1 MKINLLPQ
9 EFRPQPLVSP
19 VRLGIIIGGMVLI
32 LVALAGV
39 VWQYLVLRNEER
51 MIANYT
57 VQLEIRKAALAE
69 ANDIEARLNKLKQRQ
84 AAINKIIE
92 TYPEYPVLLKTLVG
106 ALRNDVWLTSVEA
119 TTDGFFKIRGETLF
133 FNFIGDFLKGLSQS
147 ETYQS
152 ARLINVDEVD
162 NDGVTTYSFQI
173 DIETG
178 EGAPKYAA
186 ENR

>member
-19 VRLGIIIGGMVLI
+19 LRLGIIAGGLVLI
-32 LVALAGV
+32 LAALSGV
-39 VWQYLVLRNEER
+39 VWQYLVLKNEER
-51 MIANYT
+51 MIANFS
-57 VQLEIRKAALAE
+57 VQLNIRKASLE
-69 ANDIEARLNKLKQRQ
+69 EVKDIEARLNKLKQRQ
-84 AAINKIIE
+84 AAIKKIIE
-92 TYPEYPVLLKTLVG
+92 TYPEYSTLLKRLAG
-106 ALRNDVWLTSVEA
+106 ALRNDIWLTSVEA
-119 TTDGFFKIRGETLF
+119 STDGFFTIRGETIF

-147 ETYQS
+147 ETYQL
-152 ARLINVDEVD
+152 ARLINVDEVE

-173 DIETG
+173 DIKTG